1 MSGGCSLV
9 IVNNLYV
16 NTILC
21 TVELIYFQTSSF
33 FFFFPGRVQ
42 STPKNY
48 IIHFGERWSFMTYDL
63 FKKKKKGKKM
73 GKIYF

>member
-1 MSGGCSLV
+1 M
-9 IVNNLYV
+9 
-16 NTILC
+16 NTIIC

-33 FFFFPGRVQ
+33 VFPGRVQ

-48 IIHFGERWSFMTYDL
+48 IIHFGEGLFMTHGL

-73 GKIYF
+73 GEYIFKLT